1 MSIVFKFVIAAGFFF
16 ALVVL
21 RSVAI
26 YSAWSVALNDGI
38 ARRVQ
43 LSTSTLTAHVKFTG
57 PICNQDGARD
67 EIFVCGRD
75 AAHGSEVHS
84 N

>member
-1 MSIVFKFVIAAGFFF
+1 MSMVFKFVVAAGIFF

-38 ARRVQ
+38 SRGAQ
-43 LSTSTLTAHVKFTG
+43 LSHIDLGGTRKVYRSYL
-57 PICNQDGARD
+57 
-67 EIFVCGRD
+67 
-75 AAHGSEVHS
+75 
-84 N
+84 

>member
-1 MSIVFKFVIAAGFFF
+1 MSIVFKFVVAAGFFF

-38 ARRVQ
+38 ARRLQ
-43 LSTSTLTAHVKFTG
+43 LSHIDLDSTRKVYRSYL
-57 PICNQDGARD
+57 
-67 EIFVCGRD
+67 
-75 AAHGSEVHS
+75 
-84 N
+84 

>member
-1 MSIVFKFVIAAGFFF
+1 MSIVFKFVVAAGFFF

-38 ARRVQ
+38 ARR
-43 LSTSTLTAHVKFTG
+43 SSFPTSTLTAHVKFTG
-57 PICNQDGARD
+57 PICNQDGARAR
-67 EIFVCGRD
+67 IFVCGHD

>member
-26 YSAWSVALNDGI
+26 YSAWSVALIDGI
-38 ARRVQ
+38 ARRVR
-43 LSTSTLTAHVKFTG
+43 LSHTDPDGHVKFTG

-67 EIFVCGRD
+67 ECSCVGTMPT
-75 AAHGSEVHS
+75 S

>member
-1 MSIVFKFVIAAGFFF
+1 MSIVFKFVVAAGFFF

-38 ARRVQ
+38 ARRAPA
-43 LSTSTLTAHVKFTG
+43 LHVDL
-57 PICNQDGARD
+57 DGTRK
-67 EIFVCGRD
+67 VYR
-75 AAHGSEVHS
+75 SYL
-84 N
+84 